1 MSAVIEP
8 VRRRSWLQ
16 RYWLWLLP
24 VGCGGS
30 VVLLLAAVA
39 LVVAGVFA
47 GIKSSWPYTE
57 AVRMARENPS
67 VIEALGEPIRPGW
80 LVGGS
85 MRVER
90 EFAEADLAI
99 PIRGSEN
106 SGTIHVLARK
116 RGSRWVFEVAVVEI
130 RGRSGSIDLLSDLD
144 RLRADRSSERRAA
157 QGPER
162 LGEWSPSS

>member
-1 MSAVIEP
+1 LSTVSEP

-57 AVRMARENPS
+57 AVS
-67 VIEALGEPIRPGW
+67 T
-80 LVGGS
+80 
-85 MRVER
+85 
-90 EFAEADLAI
+90 
-99 PIRGSEN
+99 SE
-106 SGTIHVLARK
+106 
-116 RGSRWVFEVAVVEI
+116 
-130 RGRSGSIDLLSDLD
+130 
-144 RLRADRSSERRAA
+144 
-157 QGPER
+157 
-162 LGEWSPSS
+162 